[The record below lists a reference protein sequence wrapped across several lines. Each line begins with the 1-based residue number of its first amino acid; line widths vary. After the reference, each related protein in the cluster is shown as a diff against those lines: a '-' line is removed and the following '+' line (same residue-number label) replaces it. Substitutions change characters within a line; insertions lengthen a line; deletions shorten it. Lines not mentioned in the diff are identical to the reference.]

1 MYRLTTR
8 TRAGT
13 ATAVAVLVAI
23 VAGLALPAIA
33 PRGVIQNLFFI
44 LTMLTLAQIW
54 NLLAGY
60 GGLVSVGQQAFV
72 GIGAYAMFAGVIRFG
87 WNPLLA
93 IPLSGVAALLLA
105 IPTAFFAFRLQG
117 AYFAIGTWVM
127 AEVTRLLIAQWKA
140 LGGGTGTSLPRNA
153 TGNILGVNAIRARCA
168 TISTPPNRW
177 ALTPCGS
184 NGRSS

>member
-23 VAGLALPAIA
+23 VAGLALPAVA

-72 GIGAYAMFAGVIRFG
+72 GLGAYALFA
-87 WNPLLA
+87 A
-93 IPLSGVAALLLA
+93 VAAPKWLA
-105 IPTAFFAFRLQG
+105 
-117 AYFAIGTWVM
+117 
-127 AEVTRLLIAQWKA
+127 
-140 LGGGTGTSLPRNA
+140 
-153 TGNILGVNAIRARCA
+153 
-168 TISTPPNRW
+168 
-177 ALTPCGS
+177 
-184 NGRSS
+184 NGLRRGRKNLRRRHRR

>member
-8 TRAGT
+8 TRAGS

-23 VAGLALPAIA
+23 VAGLALPAVA
-33 PRGVIQNLFFI
+33 SRGVIQNLFFI

-93 IPLSGVAALLLA
+93 IPLACVVALLLA
-105 IPTAFFAFRLQG
+105 NPTE
-117 AYFAIGTWVM
+117 IG
-127 AEVTRLLIAQWKA
+127 RH
-140 LGGGTGTSLPRNA
+140 
-153 TGNILGVNAIRARCA
+153 
-168 TISTPPNRW
+168 
-177 ALTPCGS
+177 
-184 NGRSS
+184 